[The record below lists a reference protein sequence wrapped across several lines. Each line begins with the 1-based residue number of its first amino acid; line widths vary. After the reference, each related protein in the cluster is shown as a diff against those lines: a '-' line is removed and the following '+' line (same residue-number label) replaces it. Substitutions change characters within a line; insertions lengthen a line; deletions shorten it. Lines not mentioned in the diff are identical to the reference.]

1 MWLVLFFGAGM
12 IASSITGHPEDVVII
27 DDPYK
32 GGDDILPGQLEKK
45 INWFTTIV
53 VQRVRPSTKVII
65 FIGMNIVL
73 MKRMMIFK
81 MNAPTNSVKIA
92 EFALLIQ
99 TGFVVRSI
107 IAKSVRLVW
116 MSLPVMPVMMKVL
129 LARTANR
136 ANLLWIIT

>member
-1 MWLVLFFGAGM
+1 MNMSAL
-12 IASSITGHPEDVVII
+12 
-27 DDPYK
+27 
-32 GGDDILPGQLEKK
+32 
-45 INWFTTIV
+45 NV
-53 VQRVRPSTKVII
+53 VQSSTKVII